1 MICIRAIAVARDGNI
16 VVKSEL
22 KAIQSMQSM
31 QIEYVR

>member
-1 MICIRAIAVARDGNI
+1 MICIRAIVVARDGNI
-16 VVKSEL
+16 VVKPEL